1 MPRPRK
7 CRCGCG
13 QPIPGNDSLRT
24 AATGECAIKIV
35 RADRAKDRAKQEKA
49 ERKDLRER
57 KKAIKP
63 LSTLCKEAR
72 KIIQKWAR
80 LRDSQYGACI
90 CCGIARID
98 DGAHLFPVGTK
109 YRTARLSLNPDQIH
123 GACSACNRFVGGGNI
138 LGYHAG
144 LESRYG
150 PQKLPELQELKRRA
164 DHKED
169 APLTKDE
176 VTEIKRQYSAMI
188 RSYEMERL

>member
-1 MPRPRK
+1 MPKPRLCRNK
-7 CRCGCG
+7 CGN
-13 QPIPGNDSLRT
+13 QIPPGNTLRK
-24 AATGECAIKIV
+24 ACSVECALQLAREATAKVERRVIV
-35 RADRAKDRAKQEKA
+35 EQRKQIRADKA
-49 ERKDLRER
+49 R
-57 KKAIKP
+57 IKP

-80 LRDSQYGACI
+80 LRDSKYSICI
-90 CCGIARID
+90 CCGVTRID

-144 LESRYG
+144 LEARYG
-150 PQKLPELQELKRRA
+150 PQKLLELQELKRKA

-169 APLTKDE
+169 APLTKEE
-176 VTEIKRQYSAMI
+176 VREIKAAYSKKI
-188 RSYEMERL
+188 RDYEMERL